1 MKIIEFTTS
10 AKEAILNYKETLQ
23 IPSDHYLRVGIKQKN
38 SQDKGLLIGF
48 DSKTDKDRIIEN
60 EGIELIYHPGQ
71 ALFFAGMIIDYK
83 EREGKKGFV
92 LVENKK
98 SI

>member
-1 MKIIEFTTS
+1 MKIIEITRS
-10 AKEAILNYKETLQ
+10 AKEAILKYKDTLQ

-38 SQDKGLLIGF
+38 SQDKGLFIGF
-48 DSKTDKDRIIEN
+48 DTINEKDKLVEN
-60 EGIELIYHPGQ
+60 DGIELLYHPGQ
-71 ALFFAGMIIDYK
+71 ALFFAGMIIDYR

-98 SI
+98 TI

>member
-1 MKIIEFTTS
+1 MKIIEFTTN
-10 AKEAILNYKETLQ
+10 AKEAILRYKETLQ

-48 DSKTDKDRIIEN
+48 DTKTEKDRLIEN

-83 EREGKKGFV
+83 EREGKKGFI

-98 SI
+98 II

>member
-10 AKEAILNYKETLQ
+10 AREAILKYKDTLQ
-23 IPSDHYLRVGIKQKN
+23 IPSDHFLRVGIKQKN

-48 DSKTDKDRIIEN
+48 DTKTDKDKFIEN
-60 EGIELIYHPGQ
+60 DGIELIYHPGQ

-83 EREGKKGFV
+83 ERDGKKGFV

-98 SI
+98 TI

>member
-1 MKIIEFTTS
+1 MRIIEITRS
-10 AKEAILNYKETLQ
+10 AKEAILKYKDTLQ

-38 SQDKGLLIGF
+38 SQDKGLFIGF
-48 DSKTDKDRIIEN
+48 DTINEKDKLVEN
-60 EGIELIYHPGQ
+60 DGIELLYHPGQ
-71 ALFFAGMIIDYK
+71 ALFFAGMIIDYR

-98 SI
+98 TI

>member
-1 MKIIEFTTS
+1 MKIIEITRS
-10 AKEAILNYKETLQ
+10 AKEAILKYKDTLQ

-38 SQDKGLLIGF
+38 SQDKGLFIGF
-48 DSKTDKDRIIEN
+48 DTINEKDKLVEN
-60 EGIELIYHPGQ
+60 DGIELLYHPGQ
-71 ALFFAGMIIDYK
+71 ALFFAGMIIDYR

-98 SI
+98 II